1 MSRNAAPG
9 VDVPT
14 TEEVQ
19 AGLHVR
25 TFQKLSR
32 LLGLAEVTLGRHLSI
47 SPATLYRR
55 LASGRFTV
63 QESDRLA
70 RLARLYA
77 RALDV
82 LGDHESVRDWFMAP
96 NPSLGGKKP
105 FDLIHTD
112 PGCVEVERLL
122 GRIEHGVF

>member
-1 MSRNAAPG
+1 MSRNAALE

-14 TEEVQ
+14 AEEVQ
-19 AGLHVR
+19 AGLNVD
-25 TFQKLSR
+25 TFQKLSH

-47 SPATLYRR
+47 APATLYRR
-55 LASGRFTV
+55 LASGRFTA

-70 RLARLYA
+70 RLARMYA

-82 LGDHESVRDWFMAP
+82 LGDHESVRDWFMAS
-96 NPSLGGKKP
+96 NASLGGKKP
-105 FDLIHTD
+105 FDLTHTD

-122 GRIEHGVF
+122 GRIEYGVF